1 MLENKLVVLPP
12 PVACSPY
19 PKQYKTH
26 DTGVVDYGASNIF
39 FAKEAQVQQL
49 NADATKVH
57 VGTTTGPMQHYVGM
71 RTLELPNFL
80 SGLCPPDI

>member
-26 DTGVVDYGASNIF
+26 DTGVVDYCASNIF
-39 FAKEAQVQQL
+39 FAKEAPDQQFK
-49 NADATKVH
+49 ADAPKVH
-57 VGTTTGPMQHYVGM
+57 VSTTTGPMQQYVGM
-71 RTLELPNFL
+71 RTLELQNFL
-80 SGLCPPDI
+80 SGLCAPDI